1 MTIHRVL
8 GNSIP
13 ELNRVLELIQKE
25 TTNRILN
32 PTNISSSSP
41 SGGGAVISGGP
52 ATTGQTGPTGP
63 TGPQGPAG
71 ADGSAANLL
80 VGANHQIEVLMGPT
94 GDILTDN
101 WGLALMGVNVAS
113 TIITG
118 ADTVSV
124 GVLNAT

>member
-1 MTIHRVL
+1 MTIHKVL

-25 TTNRILN
+25 SARQGTTQTITSNM
-32 PTNISSSSP
+32 P
-41 SGGGAVISGGP
+41 SGGGAVIGGTSSG
-52 ATTGQTGPTGP
+52 QVGP

-80 VGANHQIEVLMGPT
+80 VGANHQVEVLVGPT
-94 GDILTDN
+94 GDVLTDN
-101 WGLALMGVNVAS
+101 WGLALMGVNVTS

-118 ADTVSV
+118 ADTVSI
-124 GVLNAT
+124 GVLNAS

>member
-1 MTIHRVL
+1 MTIHKVL

-25 TTNRILN
+25 SAKPVQTQTIINN
-32 PTNISSSSP
+32 AP
-41 SGGGAVISGGP
+41 SGGGTVIGASS
-52 ATTGQTGPTGP
+52 AGQTGPTGP

-80 VGANHQIEVLMGPT
+80 VGANHQVEVLVGPN
-94 GDILTDN
+94 GDVLTDN
-101 WGLALMGVNVAS
+101 WGLALMGVNVTS

-118 ADTVSV
+118 ADTVSI
-124 GVLNAT
+124 GVLNAS

>member
-1 MTIHRVL
+1 MTIHKVL

-25 TTNRILN
+25 STSKTLNQTNF
-32 PTNISSSSP
+32 SSSP
-41 SGGGAVISGGP
+41 FGGGAVIGGTSG
-52 ATTGQTGPTGP
+52 GQTGPAGP

-80 VGANHQIEVLMGPT
+80 VGANHQVEVLVGPN
-94 GDILTDN
+94 GDVLTDN
-101 WGLALMGVNVAS
+101 RGLALMGVNVTS

-118 ADTVSV
+118 ADTVSI
-124 GVLNAT
+124 GVLNAS